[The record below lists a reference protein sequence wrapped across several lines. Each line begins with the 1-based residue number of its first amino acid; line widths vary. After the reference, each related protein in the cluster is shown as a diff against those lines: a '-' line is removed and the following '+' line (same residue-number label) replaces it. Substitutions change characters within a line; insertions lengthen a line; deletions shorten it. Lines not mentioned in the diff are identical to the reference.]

1 MALSVNSGGGFGS
14 RRRSSSRALSEINVT
29 PFVDVVLVLLI
40 IFMLTA
46 HVMEF
51 GIEVDVPRV
60 RQVKESA
67 QEMPVITIT
76 KDGVYTLNGQP
87 VNINEIPGS
96 IKKRYGKTKGVYV
109 RADRETIWEVIA
121 QVVAELGTAGFQVN
135 MVTQPEDSTSKG
147 RKR

>member
-1 MALSVNSGGGFGS
+1 MALSVNNGGNSGRGYGS
-14 RRRSSSRALSEINVT
+14 RRRSQSGSLSEINVT

-60 RQVKESA
+60 RSVKESA

-76 KDGVYTLNGQP
+76 KDGIYTLNGQP

-96 IKKRYGKTKGVYV
+96 IQKRYGKTNGVYV
-109 RADRETIWEVIA
+109 RADRE
-121 QVVAELGTAGFQVN
+121 
-135 MVTQPEDSTSKG
+135 
-147 RKR
+147 